1 MRWARVV
8 VVVMVAASPTAW
20 AENAASLLTVMMLVT
35 GVGTVADRVAT
46 QRGSGVRDA
55 ITIVAGTAI
64 IAAGAV
70 IVITDFTA
78 KKRSTRPLPHL
89 TFPG

>member
-1 MRWARVV
+1 
-8 VVVMVAASPTAW
+8 MVAASPTAW

-35 GVGTVADRVAT
+35 GVGTVVDRVAT
-46 QRGSGVRDA
+46 LRGSGVRDA

-64 IAAGAV
+64 IAAGAG

-78 KKRSTRPLPHL
+78 KNEVHAPFL
-89 TFPG
+89 TQLSPVDTF